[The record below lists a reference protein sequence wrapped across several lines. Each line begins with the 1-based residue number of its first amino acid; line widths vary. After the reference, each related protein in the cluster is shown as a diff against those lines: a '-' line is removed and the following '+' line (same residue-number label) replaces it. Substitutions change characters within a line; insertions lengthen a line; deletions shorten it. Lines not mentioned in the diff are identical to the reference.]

1 MFSKVSQWL
10 KASAQ
15 GQDNSFGDEDSAGI
29 ANIDITDIITIIVI
43 LAGWQHQGMSKQASN
58 SAAAYTWFTIVI

>member
-1 MFSKVSQWL
+1 MFSKVSQKL
-10 KASAQ
+10 KVSAQ

-43 LAGWQHQGMSKQASN
+43 VAGGKSRGCKN
-58 SAAAYTWFTIVI
+58 KLPI